1 MKLCVLIERER
12 EFSMN
17 GSSQVKITIYYYL
30 LALNNWLEIVEEKE
44 KLTTFTILQLNN
56 ISVKKKCCNKIYNID
71 LFVQNKSKAIFAKA
85 GAVIQIYNDF
95 SVVLI
100 LLLDSI
106 AKVFFF

>member
-1 MKLCVLIERER
+1 MCIDRERER

-44 KLTTFTILQLNN
+44 KLTTSTILQLNN
-56 ISVKKKCCNKIYNID
+56 ISVKKECCNKIYNID
-71 LFVQNKSKAIFAKA
+71 LFVQNKSIAIFAKA

-106 AKVFFF
+106 AIVFFF